1 MTDSKLIMK
10 NTGFMAVRMLLSM
23 AVSLYTSRV
32 VLLQLGVT
40 DFGIFTVIG
49 GLAIIMSFFTS
60 ALSAAIQRYM
70 SVELAV
76 SKGKGMQGVFS
87 ACWVCVLVMAGIF
100 VLFAEV
106 VGLWFLDTVVNIPP
120 DRMDVAGIV
129 FQLSLVIV
137 VIEML
142 RVPYNAMILAYEY
155 MDFFAYNSILE
166 VALKLITAIM
176 LSLTAGNKII
186 IYMFLLIGVAALINL
201 AYVVY
206 CRRKISGVRFSLR
219 ANHRQAVSIGKFA
232 GWNVITSISDIAYQQ
247 GSGLILNIFFGVGFN
262 SSMGIANQVKSAV
275 VSFTRSVQSAA
286 NPQIIKI
293 FSAGEQNDFE
303 MLFMRISRISF
314 YLTMFLGIPVLL
326 NARYVL
332 SLWLTVIPPAGVE
345 FVQLMIIFC
354 VIDSLVGPLWVTM
367 QATGKIASYQIV
379 VSTIWLL
386 CLPLTYIIYKLGMP
400 SYSLFWV
407 MIFIDASLIIVRLWF
422 TSRFCRIR
430 ISAYLRGVALPVLAV
445 SVAGIIVPALCVFL
459 IENPLVCLLVS
470 GAIWC
475 LTFPASIW
483 ALGLTDAEHN
493 AIKDFVKK
501 KFKL

>member
-1 MTDSKLIMK
+1 
-10 NTGFMAVRMLLSM
+10 MAVRMLLSM

-32 VLLQLGVT
+32 VLQQLGVT

-60 ALSAAIQRYM
+60 ALSAALQRYM

-345 FVQLMIIFC
+345 
-354 VIDSLVGPLWVTM
+354 
-367 QATGKIASYQIV
+367 ATGKIASYQIV

-483 ALGLTDAEHN
+483 ALGLTDAERN

>member
-32 VLLQLGVT
+32 VLQQLGVT

-232 GWNVITSISDIAYQQ
+232 GWNVITSM
-247 GSGLILNIFFGVGFN
+247 N
-262 SSMGIANQVKSAV
+262 
-275 VSFTRSVQSAA
+275 
-286 NPQIIKI
+286 
-293 FSAGEQNDFE
+293 
-303 MLFMRISRISF
+303 
-314 YLTMFLGIPVLL
+314 
-326 NARYVL
+326 
-332 SLWLTVIPPAGVE
+332 
-345 FVQLMIIFC
+345 
-354 VIDSLVGPLWVTM
+354 
-367 QATGKIASYQIV
+367 
-379 VSTIWLL
+379 
-386 CLPLTYIIYKLGMP
+386 
-400 SYSLFWV
+400 
-407 MIFIDASLIIVRLWF
+407 
-422 TSRFCRIR
+422 
-430 ISAYLRGVALPVLAV
+430 
-445 SVAGIIVPALCVFL
+445 
-459 IENPLVCLLVS
+459 VCS
-470 GAIWC
+470 
-475 LTFPASIW
+475 
-483 ALGLTDAEHN
+483 
-493 AIKDFVKK
+493 
-501 KFKL
+501 